1 MRISLHGF
9 PAVITT
15 IGESMVIY
23 SYKRHEYIIREDI
36 KDTM

>member
-1 MRISLHGF
+1 MTIFLHGF
-9 PAVITT
+9 PALITT

-23 SYKRHEYIIREDI
+23 SYKRHECIIREDI